1 MINDIRRRYREQETR
16 FSYQTENY
24 SRYIK
29 DGTKYRTYHLYNDKD
44 IEELIKEI
52 NQLNLDH
59 MWHILFV
66 EWLIESG
73 IISDNVP
80 EMFND
85 TMEYENNYIKE
96 IASIVGRERAEKVYE
111 KLKDNLR

>member
-1 MINDIRRRYREQETR
+1 MIKDIRERYRNQEER
-16 FSYQTENY
+16 FNYQTENY

-29 DGTKYRTYHLYNDKD
+29 DEEEHKKYHLYDDKD
-44 IEELIKEI
+44 IKELIKKI

-59 MWHILFV
+59 MWYTLFV

-80 EMFND
+80 KMFNN
-85 TMEYENNYIKE
+85 TIEYKNNYIKE
-96 IASIVGRERAEKVYE
+96 IAKIVGTKKAEKVYE